1 MPTILLLSKGLARYR
16 HLFTEHFAR
25 ALPPEVKVIACPYSK
40 GGTLWEVDFPALKAA
55 GGLVSYRDFPESWAE
70 IAALKPDLI
79 GIMDYPPPMLR
90 ALAYG
95 RRHGLPVVVFTEM
108 GAGPPGQPVALRT
121 RLVHNV
127 MAHFTQGQVAHSPA
141 AMQSFGARR
150 RPIVF
155 APHSIDTTEFVPR
168 KWPAS
173 PEERPCRLLCVA
185 QYVERKG
192 QDLLAKALQR
202 VKAGG
207 LTFSLRL
214 VGNNDDQSWVRHVVA
229 EAGIA
234 QETTITGP
242 VVGEAL
248 IKEFQNADVFVLPSR
263 FDTYGVVTQEAAA
276 CGLPLLI
283 SRHAGSSIN
292 LVKEGQNG
300 HVINP
305 GNPACFAA
313 RLQEMFAHPDRWPAM
328 GAKSRELAEAFCV
341 RRIGPEVA
349 QWMLPILQK
358 GQGGC

>member
-16 HLFTEHFAR
+16 HLFTEHFAH
-25 ALPPEVKVIACPYSK
+25 ALPPEVKVIACPYAK

-55 GGLVSYRDFPESWAE
+55 KGRVSYCDFPETWAE
-70 IAALKPDLI
+70 IAAMKPDLI

-95 RRHGLPVVVFTEM
+95 RRHRLPVVVFTEM

-121 RLVHNV
+121 RLIHQV

-141 AMQSFGARR
+141 AMQPFGARG
-150 RPIVF
+150 RPLIF

-168 KWPAS
+168 TWPAS
-173 PEERPCRLLCVA
+173 PTGQPCRILCVA

-192 QDLLAKALQR
+192 QDLLANALQKI
-202 VKAGG
+202 KAGG
-207 LTFSLRL
+207 LPFALRL
-214 VGNNDDQSWVRHVVA
+214 VGNNADQSWVRRVVA
-229 EAGIA
+229 EAGIV

-242 VVGEAL
+242 VVGAAL
-248 IKEFQNADVFVLPSR
+248 IEEFQRADIFVLPSR

-313 RLQEMFAHPDRWPAM
+313 RLQEMIANPQRWPAM
-328 GAKSRELAEAFCV
+328 GAKSRELAETFCV
-341 RRIGPEVA
+341 RRTGAEVA
-349 QWMLPILQK
+349 QWLMPMLK
-358 GQGGC
+358 N